1 MTDFAP
7 DDIRK
12 KALEA
17 AKKLL
22 SQNKLA
28 SGQNKLH
35 AAQRADRAD
44 AETGKNRKDGKSI
57 ILRSDQIRGDFDAS
71 QLLNITLG
79 NEKRAITEADI
90 LAYRENIKR
99 IEKQFGDSFNGKGG
113 ISPREVINLSLDVDR
128 KRASEEIHLAIPFTR
143 KGGVIRFMTNAS
155 EQSKDEKHYVT
166 IDIVG
171 YANLLTGSNVPK
183 TTRVRT
189 QVEGRVRFD
198 CDCGR
203 HRYWGYRYIA
213 TLGNYHYGEREDGF
227 PKIRNDGLAGVACKH
242 VLRVMHFLLSPSGVL
257 YVQNMAKKDHGKIS
271 RSDDHRADAQT
282 KSQVEQEI
290 ERQADDAHHDKKKVM
305 TQDQR
310 EQTPANQKR
319 KAKAEEK
326 ANKKAQ
332 EQAIKDAKRIQE
344 QQDKDK
350 SALEKK
356 EAKEQ
361 RQRNAMHRG
370 IITIEDYE
378 ENTGTKATE
387 YDIRMYEKA
396 TGKKI

>member
-1 MTDFAP
+1 MPDFSP
-7 DDIRK
+7 DEIRK

-22 SQNKLA
+22 NQKNLA
-28 SGQNKLH
+28 SGQNKLESS
-35 AAQRADRAD
+35 QRADRAD

-79 NEKRAITEADI
+79 NEKREITEADI

-128 KRASEEIHLAIPFTR
+128 KRASNEIHLAIPFNR
-143 KGGVIRFMTNAS
+143 KGGVIRFVTNAS

-171 YANLLTGSNVPK
+171 YANLLTGSNAPK

-257 YVQNMAKKDHGKIS
+257 YVQNMAKKDHNKIS
-271 RSDDHRADAQT
+271 RPDDHRADAQS
-282 KSQVEQEI
+282 KKQVEQEI
-290 ERQADDAHHDKKKVM
+290 ERQADDAHHDKKKVRTTEQM
-305 TQDQR
+305 PTYQKKLQR
-310 EQTPANQKR
+310 
-319 KAKAEEK
+319 
-326 ANKKAQ
+326 
-332 EQAIKDAKRIQE
+332 QAAKDAKRKKAEEDRLSSEAIARDAYVKRMMALYNGGIMSKADFE
-344 QQDKDK
+344 Q
-350 SALEKK
+350 
-356 EAKEQ
+356 
-361 RQRNAMHRG
+361 
-370 IITIEDYE
+370 
-378 ENTGTKATE
+378 
-387 YDIRMYEKA
+387 A
-396 TGKKI
+396 TGKKL